1 MPKVIVTID
10 ENGAVKRDY
19 HGYEGESCL
28 LADEQLRAQLAQYGL
43 SLETIQLT
51 PKPELQALQYML
63 TSSLLEEQTIT
74 QEE

>member
-51 PKPELQALQYML
+51 PKPELQVLQHTL
-63 TSSLLEEQTIT
+63 TSSLQAEQTII